1 MTEKTI
7 ICITCPIGCDV
18 TVRGE
23 SGKITSIEGNE
34 CKRGEEYVSNEYLDP
49 RRVLTTVVKAEGC
62 RLPVISVRTDKP
74 IPKDK
79 MLDCVD
85 TLRNVVARGDMR
97 IGDVL
102 VENILGTGANIILTK
117 NLREYDSE

>member
-7 ICITCPIGCDV
+7 TCITCPIGCNV
-18 TVRGE
+18 TVRGR
-23 SGKITSIEGNE
+23 GGRITSIEGNK

-49 RRVLTTVVKAEGC
+49 RRVLTTVVKSEGC

-79 MLDCVD
+79 ILNCVEE
-85 TLRNVVARGDMR
+85 LRTIVAKGDMR

-102 VENILGTGANIILTK
+102 VENILGTGANIIVTK
-117 NLREYDSE
+117 NMREQ